1 MPVAAMRQWRLIHSG
16 PASGARNMALDEAL
30 LLEVAAQPVLRFYSW
45 RPVCLSLGYG
55 QRCRL
60 VDMERL
66 RARGYSLVRRP
77 GGGGAILHADELT
90 WSLVLPAGHPLA
102 AGSLSAG
109 YRRIG
114 EVLYAALQS
123 LGIAVDMTQALPAR
137 PAGPACFE
145 TSAQHELVVG
155 GRKLLGSARVQRR
168 YGLLQHGSLPLA
180 GDVAAIFD
188 LLRYPQDSER
198 ELATM
203 RLRDRAIT
211 LLEVSGDREVGGKQ
225 VAVAIKDAFRSICD
239 VDFLE
244 SQFTEQELARAEEL
258 ERSRYGNPA
267 WVCRR

>member
-1 MPVAAMRQWRLIHSG
+1 MRQWRLIHSG
-16 PASGARNMALDEAL
+16 PATGARNMALDEAL

-45 RPVCLSLGYG
+45 RPFCLSLGYG

-66 RARGYSLVRRP
+66 RARGYTLVRRP
-77 GGGGAILHADELT
+77 SGGGAILHAAELT

-102 AGSLSAG
+102 AGSTGAG

-114 EVLYAALQS
+114 GVLYAALHS
-123 LGIAVDMTQALPAR
+123 LGIAVGMMQEVTPDP
-137 PAGPACFE
+137 PGPACFE
-145 TSAQHELVVG
+145 TPALHELVVG

-180 GDVAAIFD
+180 GDVAAICD

-203 RLRDRAIT
+203 RLRERAVT
-211 LLEVSGDREVGGKQ
+211 LSEVSHGRKVGGNQ
-225 VAVAIKDAFRSICD
+225 IAVAIEDAFRSICD
-239 VDFLE
+239 VSFLE

>member
-1 MPVAAMRQWRLIHSG
+1 MRQWRLILSG

-45 RPVCLSLGYG
+45 RPFCLSLGYG

-60 VDMERL
+60 VEMQRL
-66 RARGYSLVRRP
+66 RARGYTLVRRP
-77 GGGGAILHADELT
+77 SGGGAILHAAELT

-123 LGIAVDMTQALPAR
+123 LGIEVGMTQEVTPN
-137 PAGPACFE
+137 PSGPACFE
-145 TSAQHELVVG
+145 TPAQHELAVG

-168 YGLLQHGSLPLA
+168 YGLLQHGSLPLS
-180 GDVAAIFD
+180 GDVAAICD
-188 LLRYPQDSER
+188 LLHYPQESAR
-198 ELATM
+198 ELART
-203 RLRDRAIT
+203 RLRERAVT
-211 LLEVSGDREVGGKQ
+211 LTEASDGREIGGTQ
-225 VAVAIKDAFRSICD
+225 VAAAISDAFRSICD
-239 VDFLE
+239 VSFLE
-244 SQFTEQELARAEEL
+244 SQFTNQELARATEL